1 MSERWGRHLMR
12 DRERK
17 REREKEKEERER
29 WGKEKK
35 TIWESQCHRLKEKE
49 PSSIWSWW
57 ENLCIITYT
66 CTMLD
71 FNHYIYIYQSNAL
84 PRSQPLTI
92 TFIHQSNILPRSQP
106 SCITL
111 NKKKKWVIWWMM
123 SLYAHMFSVHCLLC
137 VSAVVYT
144 YR

>member
-1 MSERWGRHLMR
+1 MEGKGAKFYLVVK
-12 DRERK
+12 RK
-17 REREKEKEERER
+17 
-29 WGKEKK
+29 
-35 TIWESQCHRLKEKE
+35 LK
-49 PSSIWSWW
+49 
-57 ENLCIITYT
+57 NLCVITCT

-92 TFIHQSNILPRSQP
+92 TFIHQSNTLPRSHP
-106 SCITL
+106 ACITCITL
-111 NKKKKWVIWWMM
+111 KKKKVSDLMNDVAVCTHVQCI
-123 SLYAHMFSVHCLLC
+123 HCLLC